1 VYRGINVLLLNLR
14 AMAEGYASNRWLTFA
29 AGAAVGAHVRKGEQ
43 GTQIVFFKMHELDK
57 DGPRRPSP
65 MSGAWCRCCVP
76 SRSSTSTRSTVLP
89 EAMRAQPLRAG
100 PAGSPSRRPSAS
112 WRPRARG
119 LQHGGSKAFY
129 APGPDLIQMP
139 PRQAF
144 DSAADYY
151 ATALHELTHWT
162 GHPSRC
168 NRPLGMPAWHRRL
181 CLRGAGRRN
190 GFGVPH
196 RLLRPGRSPA
206 ARQLHRQLAA
216 GAAQRQAADLH
227 RASQAQK
234 AADFLLAFE
243 PGRAGLPCG
252 GGCVSRAA
260 VIEQALQLLAAE
272 VQGANALTSP
282 AVVKDFLRLK
292 LGDRP
297 HEVFAVVFLDAQ
309 HRVLA
314 IEELFRGTLSQTSV
328 YPREVVKEALARNAA
343 AVVLVHNHPSG
354 SAEPSRA
361 DEFLTNTL
369 RQALALVDVRV
380 LDHLVVTRTSVLSFA
395 ERGLL

>member
-1 VYRGINVLLLNLR
+1 
-14 AMAEGYASNRWLTFA
+14 M
-29 AGAAVGAHVRKGEQ
+29 
-43 GTQIVFFKMHELDK
+43 
-57 DGPRRPSP
+57 
-65 MSGAWCRCCVP
+65 
-76 SRSSTSTRSTVLP
+76 
-89 EAMRAQPLRAG
+89 
-100 PAGSPSRRPSAS
+100 
-112 WRPRARG
+112 
-119 LQHGGSKAFY
+119 
-129 APGPDLIQMP
+129 
-139 PRQAF
+139 
-144 DSAADYY
+144 
-151 ATALHELTHWT
+151 
-162 GHPSRC
+162 
-168 NRPLGMPAWHRRL
+168 
-181 CLRGAGRRN
+181 
-190 GFGVPH
+190 
-196 RLLRPGRSPA
+196 
-206 ARQLHRQLAA
+206 
-216 GAAQRQAADLH
+216 
-227 RASQAQK
+227 
-234 AADFLLAFE
+234 
-243 PGRAGLPCG
+243 
-252 GGCVSRAA
+252 SRAA

-297 HEVFAVVFLDAQ
+297 HEVFAVVFLDSQ